1 MKYNYTLM
9 KVPPDYGERDELQ
22 KFLNELNALPDSEIV
37 TVTPFGNRYVLII
50 YKA

>member
-1 MKYNYTLM
+1 M

-22 KFLNELNALPDSEIV
+22 KFLNELNASEGEIV